1 MNHFKVSL
9 LITTFNWPEA
19 LDLVLQSVIKQT
31 CLPSQIVIADDGSQ
45 TDTDSVVSR
54 YKKDLPIE
62 ITWQPDRDFR
72 AARARNLAL
81 LRTKHDYVI
90 FIDGDC
96 LLPPNF
102 VRSHLAL
109 AKPGKIVSGNRSLLS
124 RHESKLLLH
133 KERLIDTNRLFS
145 SYKFRAMPFGPLRDI
160 DPFSW
165 QSVRSCNFGART
177 TDIIKVGGFDENYI
191 GWGREDSDFVARMLK
206 AGITVRSGRFATC
219 VAHLYHPERSR
230 DQFSVNDDRFKQLL
244 RSTTNYLP
252 TKSVF
257 KGK

>member
-72 AARARNLAL
+72 AARATNLAL
-81 LRTKHDYVI
+81 LRIKHDYVI

-102 VRSHLAL
+102 V
-109 AKPGKIVSGNRSLLS
+109 
-124 RHESKLLLH
+124 
-133 KERLIDTNRLFS
+133 
-145 SYKFRAMPFGPLRDI
+145 
-160 DPFSW
+160 
-165 QSVRSCNFGART
+165 CNFLT
-177 TDIIKVGGFDENYI
+177 
-191 GWGREDSDFVARMLK
+191 
-206 AGITVRSGRFATC
+206 GIC
-219 VAHLYHPERSR
+219 
-230 DQFSVNDDRFKQLL
+230 
-244 RSTTNYLP
+244 
-252 TKSVF
+252 
-257 KGK
+257 